1 MATPLAINTNV
12 GSLTAQRNLQKI
24 SRGLHQSIS
33 RLSSGTRVNS
43 AADNAAGMAVSENM
57 RAQLKGFQQA
67 MKNANDGVAVLQTAE
82 SGYQSISDLL
92 IRMRELAVQAS
103 NDSVSDTERG
113 YLDTEF
119 QDLISE
125 IDRISNVVEYNG
137 IQLLDGT
144 SGSSGDG
151 TMVFQVGTRDSTD
164 DRIQIKLQTQNA
176 QALSVDTDTISS
188 QANAQA
194 SITAIDSALELRH
207 HGLRHQRRD
216 VGEACEA
223 VRVRGYVLSSDVVG
237 APAFRMPYVEDDRT
251 VDADGIHGSQHL
263 NGIGNHVE
271 GVPATDV
278 TVEVNYFIA
287 IDHGLS
293 PKQLFE
299 VMRAYSS

>member
-12 GSLTAQRNLQKI
+12 GSLTAQRNLQKTA
-24 SRGLHQSIS
+24 RGLHQSIS

-92 IRMRELAVQAS
+92 VRMRELAVQSA

-137 IQLLDGT
+137 INLLDGT
-144 SGSSGDG
+144 SGSAGDG
-151 TMVFQVGTRDSTD
+151 TMVFQVGTRDSAD

-176 QALSVDTDTISS
+176 SALAVDTDAINT
-188 QANAQA
+188 QVAAQSA
-194 SITAIDSALELRH
+194 ITAIDEALELLSTDRAQIGSTINTLNVAVD
-207 HGLRHQRRD
+207 GLASSIENYGNAMSQIKD
-216 VGEACEA
+216 TDMAEESSAFSKNN
-223 VRVRGYVLSSDVVG
+223 VLQQAGV
-237 APAFRMPYVEDDRT
+237 AML
-251 VDADGIHGSQHL
+251 SQANQTPNL
-263 NGIGNHVE
+263 
-271 GVPATDV
+271 
-278 TVEVNYFIA
+278 
-287 IDHGLS
+287 
-293 PKQLFE
+293 
-299 VMRAYSS
+299 VMRLLG

>member
-12 GSLTAQRNLQKI
+12 GSLTAQRNLQKTA
-24 SRGLHQSIS
+24 RGLHQSIS

-92 IRMRELAVQAS
+92 VRMRELAVQSA

-137 IQLLDGT
+137 INLLDGT
-144 SGSSGDG
+144 SGSAGDG
-151 TMVFQVGTRDSTD
+151 TMVFQVGTRDSAD

-176 QALSVDTDTISS
+176 SALAVDTDAINT
-188 QANAQA
+188 QLAAQSA
-194 SITAIDSALELRH
+194 ITAIDEALELLSTDRAQIGSTINTLNVAVD
-207 HGLRHQRRD
+207 GLASSIENYGNAMSQIKD
-216 VGEACEA
+216 TDMAEESSAFSKNN
-223 VRVRGYVLSSDVVG
+223 VLQQAGV
-237 APAFRMPYVEDDRT
+237 AML
-251 VDADGIHGSQHL
+251 SQANQTPNL
-263 NGIGNHVE
+263 
-271 GVPATDV
+271 
-278 TVEVNYFIA
+278 
-287 IDHGLS
+287 
-293 PKQLFE
+293 
-299 VMRAYSS
+299 VMRLLG